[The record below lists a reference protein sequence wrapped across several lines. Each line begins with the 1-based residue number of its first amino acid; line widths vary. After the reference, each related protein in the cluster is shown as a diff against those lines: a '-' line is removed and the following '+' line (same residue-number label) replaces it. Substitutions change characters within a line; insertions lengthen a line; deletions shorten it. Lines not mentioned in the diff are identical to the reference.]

1 MSNDIKCPSCGTV
14 FEPTEA
20 IRDQVEKELRSKAA
34 DWQKKK
40 NEEYQARLEEE
51 KKKMAQAMEENL
63 RRSIAG
69 DFEVKLKM
77 LEESKRDAEEKLKS
91 SRQKE
96 LEFLKME
103 QELKTRT
110 EELDLTVQKRLQE
123 EREKLSLELRKLEE
137 QKMATRDQEYQLK
150 LKELEKQLED
160 QKKLA
165 EEMRRKA
172 EQGSMQLQGE
182 VAELALEKM
191 LQEAFPQDSVDE
203 VRKGADCVLTVRNAK
218 AEECGKIIFESKRT
232 KGWQNVWVEKLKTD
246 MRKEQ
251 ADLAI
256 LVSQVYPRGME
267 CFGEREGVWIASFK
281 EVLHLTMALRNA
293 LIRISEVRQ
302 SEENREGKMQML
314 YDYLT
319 GVDFRQKME
328 TIVEGFTAMR
338 NSITRERMQMEKLW
352 KEREKQLEKVL
363 IGTSGLYGSI
373 RGIAGASV
381 QEIPLLELDTPSEE
395 QEGDAAPKD

>member
-1 MSNDIKCPSCGTV
+1 MSTEIKCPNCGNV

-20 IRDQVEKELRSKAA
+20 IRDQVEKELRSKAVE
-34 DWQKKK
+34 WQQKK
-40 NEEYQARLEEE
+40 NEEYLLKLDEE
-51 KKKMAQAMEENL
+51 KKKITQNLEENL

-77 LEESKRDAEEKLKS
+77 LEENKRDADEKLKI

-96 LEFLKME
+96 LEFLKLE

-110 EELDLTVQKRLQE
+110 EELDLTVQQRLQE
-123 EREKLSLELRKLEE
+123 EREKLSVELRKLEE
-137 QKMATRDQEYQLK
+137 QKMVARDQEHQLK
-150 LKELEKQLED
+150 IKELEKQLED

-191 LQEAFPQDSVDE
+191 LQEAFPHDSVDE
-203 VRKGADCVLTVRNAK
+203 VRKGAEGADCVLTVRNNK
-218 AEECGKIIFESKRT
+218 GEECGKIIFESKRT
-232 KGWQNVWVEKLKTD
+232 KTWQNVWVEKLKTD

-267 CFGEREGVWIASFK
+267 CFGEREGVWVASFK
-281 EVLHLTMALRNA
+281 EVLHLTIALRNA

-314 YDYLT
+314 YNYLT
-319 GVDFRQKME
+319 GVEFRQKME
-328 TIVEGFTAMR
+328 AIVEGFTAMR
-338 NSITRERMQMEKLW
+338 NSITRERVQMEKLW

-363 IGTSGLYGSI
+363 MSTSGLYGSI
-373 RGIAGASV
+373 KGIAGASV
-381 QEIPLLELDTPSEE
+381 QEIPLLEM
-395 QEGDAAPKD
+395 DAAPEEEEGE